1 MVESVVEKF
10 RGWLMDSGF
19 KKHTVLS
26 YFRDATYFNSFLK
39 RRGRNLLQAR
49 AKDVTDYLNNPEF
62 SQRTVER
69 RFYGLTKL
77 YYFLR
82 ENDPNLPLDLSKLSI
97 PSEQERPLS
106 TKVSFREKEYGVLVN
121 HLRSGIDVSNYAG
134 IRILTAL
141 HMLYFGGLRISELHF
156 LDKEDVSYDSTGK
169 VKINI
174 AGKNTIFRK
183 REVVIPI
190 FDANVELTSYEKA
203 REDFLTK
210 IERINSAFFLNRK
223 GDRIS
228 EKGLRRGVS
237 NHFEAAGF
245 SGLSFTEIKRAG
257 LERITSRVVDPV
269 EIGRIFGVRHYGS
282 LLRRVNV

>member
-1 MVESVVEKF
+1 
-10 RGWLMDSGF
+10 
-19 KKHTVLS
+19 
-26 YFRDATYFNSFLK
+26 
-39 RRGRNLLQAR
+39 
-49 AKDVTDYLNNPEF
+49 
-62 SQRTVER
+62 
-69 RFYGLTKL
+69 
-77 YYFLR
+77 
-82 ENDPNLPLDLSKLSI
+82 
-97 PSEQERPLS
+97 
-106 TKVSFREKEYGVLVN
+106 
-121 HLRSGIDVSNYAG
+121 
-134 IRILTAL
+134 
-141 HMLYFGGLRISELHF
+141 MLYFGGLRISELHF